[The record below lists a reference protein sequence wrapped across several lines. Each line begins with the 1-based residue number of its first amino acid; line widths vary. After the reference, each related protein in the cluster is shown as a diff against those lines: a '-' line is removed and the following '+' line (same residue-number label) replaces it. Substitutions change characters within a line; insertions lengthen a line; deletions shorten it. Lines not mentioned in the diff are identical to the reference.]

1 MRILDQI
8 FTVYSPLTVSS
19 LPHWSLVC
27 AASRLPA
34 TVVAKVSSLLLME
47 TLGNLATVGSCYC
60 AVVEYSN

>member
-1 MRILDQI
+1 M
-8 FTVYSPLTVSS
+8 SS
-19 LPHWSLVC
+19 VTALVC